1 MLASPV
7 PNLQTSIPSL
17 NKSTTSHP
25 VIPIPDFTISFVYP
39 EKENDNTLEKSDS
52 SKVDTY
58 IDWAY
63 DKSKFVN
70 LGKEILQSLQKDV
83 NMFDNEFYNF
93 KSRCVDQ
100 F

>member
-1 MLASPV
+1 MLASPN

-25 VIPIPDFTISFVYP
+25 VTPIPDFTISFVNP
-39 EKENDNTLEKSDS
+39 EKENDNTLKKSNS

-93 KSRCVDQ
+93 KSRCVEQ

>member
-25 VIPIPDFTISFVYP
+25 VTPIPDFTISFVNP
-39 EKENDNTLEKSDS
+39 EKENDNILKKSNS

-93 KSRCVDQ
+93 KSRCVEQ

>member
-25 VIPIPDFTISFVYP
+25 VTPIPDFTISFVNP
-39 EKENDNTLEKSDS
+39 EKENDNTLKKSNS

-93 KSRCVDQ
+93 KSRYVEQ

>member
-25 VIPIPDFTISFVYP
+25 VTPIPDFTISFVNP
-39 EKENDNTLEKSDS
+39 EKENDNTLKKSNS

-63 DKSKFVN
+63 YESKFVN